1 MEKYASLRKKNT
13 GSALWVTIAVLVILE
28 CCAVSMLF
36 AQIVTFSSVQKRNYI
51 SLTQP
56 SENTKLEISTKAKKA
71 APTLAPQALTS
82 VTKGL
87 KTSGAGMLHSTGSY
101 AFTTD
106 EIKGE
111 IDKFTVYDEN
121 TVWSTHTDIEI
132 FKIKY
137 DNNGDLIYTVN
148 SDVNDDGTQDKV
160 FAPGTGNT
168 YSFTLKNDLDNT
180 SIPGIKGK
188 SLDYTVYVDAW
199 FEGTDYIIPIEAKMY
214 DNEKYLLGSADEW
227 RPVLELDPIE
237 DSGVL
242 SAGKIHDYYL
252 EWQWP
257 FERFDGEGLDAN
269 DAYDTMLG
277 NLAASGEELELHI
290 RIYTVAEVTED
301 EGGDNPPPTGDR
313 GLVPVLAVLA
323 VAVLVIIILL
333 IVEKRKSREEEE

>member
-1 MEKYASLRKKNT
+1 MEKYASLRKRNT

-36 AQIVTFSSVQKRNYI
+36 AQIVTFSSVPKRNYI
-51 SLTQP
+51 SLTKA
-56 SENTKLEISTKAKKA
+56 SENTKVEISTKAKMA
-71 APTLAPQALTS
+71 VPTLAPVS
-82 VTKGL
+82 KGL
-87 KTSGAGMLHSTGSY
+87 RTTGASLLHSTGSY

-214 DNEKYLLGSADEW
+214 DNDKYLLGSADEW

-252 EWQWP
+252 QWQWP
-257 FERFDGEGLDAN
+257 FERTDGDGLDAN
-269 DAYDTMLG
+269 DQFDTMLG

-333 IVEKRKSREEEE
+333 IVEKRKKERPEEE

>member
-137 DNNGDLIYTVN
+137 DNNGDLVYTVN
-148 SDVNDDGTQDKV
+148 SFNNTDKV

-214 DNEKYLLGSADEW
+214 DNDKYLLGSADEW

-252 EWQWP
+252 QWQWP

-269 DAYDTMLG
+269 DQFDTMLG